1 MSLKKYLSLAK
12 FELFPICRSITGN
25 GFLRSLKIIQ
35 SEIPLL
41 KIYKVKSGTRVFDW
55 KIPKEWNI
63 KDAFI
68 KDKNNKKIVD
78 FKNNNLHVVNYS
90 YPVNRII
97 NKKILLKKIHTIKNK
112 KDSIPYVTSYYKKDW
127 GFCISENQKNRII
140 RNYGAKDLFK
150 IKIQSSLN
158 KNGFLNYGEV
168 ILKGKSKQEIFIS
181 TYLCHPSMANNELSG
196 PIVTMALID
205 FFKKKKLSK
214 TLRFI
219 FIPETIGSITYLQK
233 NIKKLKKNIVA
244 GYNLTCIGDN
254 RMHSCMLSK
263 YKNKLADK
271 SLIEAYKSL
280 KIKFKIHSFLKNG
293 SDERQYN
300 SPGIDLPVA
309 SIFRSKFGTYPEYHT
324 SKDNFKLVTLQGL
337 KGGFNVAKKAIQI
350 NLEKTIPRTK
360 FLCEPQMSK
369 RGLYPSL
376 STLKTMGSTKDI
388 MNFLQYSD
396 GNNDLKEISKLIK
409 CTPNRTKKIFFLLKK
424 SNLIDN

>member
-205 FFKKKKLSK
+205 FFKKKN
-214 TLRFI
+214 
-219 FIPETIGSITYLQK
+219 YQK
-233 NIKKLKKNIVA
+233 
-244 GYNLTCIGDN
+244 
-254 RMHSCMLSK
+254 H
-263 YKNKLADK
+263 
-271 SLIEAYKSL
+271 
-280 KIKFKIHSFLKNG
+280 
-293 SDERQYN
+293 
-300 SPGIDLPVA
+300 
-309 SIFRSKFGTYPEYHT
+309 
-324 SKDNFKLVTLQGL
+324 
-337 KGGFNVAKKAIQI
+337 
-350 NLEKTIPRTK
+350 
-360 FLCEPQMSK
+360 
-369 RGLYPSL
+369 
-376 STLKTMGSTKDI
+376 
-388 MNFLQYSD
+388 
-396 GNNDLKEISKLIK
+396 
-409 CTPNRTKKIFFLLKK
+409 
-424 SNLIDN
+424 

>member
-1 MSLKKYLSLAK
+1 MSLKKYFSLAK
-12 FELFPICRSITGN
+12 FKLFPICRSITGN
-25 GFLRSLKIIQ
+25 GFLKSLKIIQ
-35 SEIPLL
+35 NEIPSL
-41 KIYKVKSGTRVFDW
+41 KIYKVRSGTKVFDW
-55 KIPKEWNI
+55 KIPNEWNI
-63 KDAFI
+63 RGAFI

-78 FKNNNLHVVNYS
+78 FKKNNLHVVNYS
-90 YPVNRII
+90 CPVHKII
-97 NKKILLKKIHTIKNK
+97 NKKKLLTKIHTIKNK
-112 KDSIPYVTSYYKKDW
+112 KDSIPYVTSYYKRDW
-127 GFCISENQKNRII
+127 GFCISESQKNKII
-140 RNYGAKDLFK
+140 QNYKSNDLFK
-150 IKIQSSLN
+150 IKIQSSLD
-158 KNGFLNYGEV
+158 KNGFLKYGEV
-168 ILKGKSKQEIFIS
+168 ILKGESKQEIFIS

-205 FFKKKKLSK
+205 FFKRKKLSK
-214 TLRFI
+214 TLRFV

-233 NIKKLKKNIVA
+233 NLKKLKKNIIA

-280 KIKFKIHSFLKNG
+280 NVKFKIHSFLKNG

-324 SKDNFKLVTLQGL
+324 SKDDFKLVTLEGL
-337 KGGFNVAKKAIQI
+337 RGGFNVAKKVIQI
-350 NLEKTIPRTK
+350 NLGKTIPKTK
-360 FLCEPQMSK
+360 ILCEPQMSK

-376 STLKTMGSTKDI
+376 STLKTMGSSKDI

-396 GNNDLKEISKLIK
+396 GNNDLIEISKLIK
-409 CTPNRTKKIFFLLKK
+409 CTFNKTKKIFFLLKK
-424 SNLIDN
+424 NDLISN